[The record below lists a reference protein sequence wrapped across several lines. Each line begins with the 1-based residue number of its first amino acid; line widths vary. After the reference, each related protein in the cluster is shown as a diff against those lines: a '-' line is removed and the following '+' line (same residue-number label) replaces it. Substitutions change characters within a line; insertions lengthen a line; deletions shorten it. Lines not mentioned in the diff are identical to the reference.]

1 MNINKFKLLN
11 KGNVGNIKINK
22 PLAMFY
28 FVCTHA
34 LVAFF
39 CMLLFNMIKSK
50 LTVLGNINGS
60 IYSSYAF
67 TSVAALTYIIML
79 YIEIKL
85 PVKRYHTLHKI
96 SHYLVLT
103 TLIPLMM
110 LVIIGINDPF
120 ALIISS
126 GVLGFIFARETQIS
140 GHYFIYSKKYSLLL
154 VSHIAITGIA
164 TTLANYIA
172 HPIVLFVSLLA
183 LIGLTCVNLKINKP
197 IFTESEL
204 KDYNEWLKEE
214 PKVLSNQAK
223 KKKNKFNDAI
233 KKNKVVLVVF
243 MIFSGISILI
253 SQYVINF
260 IELSYTINFIGVA
273 AIYLSIALLVYF
285 LKYLKDKMN
294 IFVLWLFLI
303 TLIGC
308 VIPAILGTYTE
319 VGLLLCIAI
328 QGAFLIYLTEIT
340 YINTE
345 VAYNLFNTVREVANL
360 VFILTTLNIM
370 KVEMLSGDV
379 AVMISVIAC
388 IIVVCAYFVVE
399 KLKFQ
404 GKWDEI

>member
-1 MNINKFKLLN
+1 M
-11 KGNVGNIKINK
+11 
-22 PLAMFY
+22 
-28 FVCTHA
+28 
-34 LVAFF
+34 
-39 CMLLFNMIKSK
+39 
-50 LTVLGNINGS
+50 
-60 IYSSYAF
+60 
-67 TSVAALTYIIML
+67 
-79 YIEIKL
+79 
-85 PVKRYHTLHKI
+85 
-96 SHYLVLT
+96 
-103 TLIPLMM
+103 
-110 LVIIGINDPF
+110 
-120 ALIISS
+120 
-126 GVLGFIFARETQIS
+126 
-140 GHYFIYSKKYSLLL
+140 
-154 VSHIAITGIA
+154 
-164 TTLANYIA
+164 
-172 HPIVLFVSLLA
+172 
-183 LIGLTCVNLKINKP
+183 
-197 IFTESEL
+197 
-204 KDYNEWLKEE
+204 
-214 PKVLSNQAK
+214 LSNQAK